1 MTFFALVEEIAAIPD
16 IAVQPLAILRKK
28 LADHAFNLVVA
39 GEFKRG
45 KSTVINALL
54 GVNLLPTGVVPLTS
68 IVTFVRYGNPPS
80 ATVVFESGDTCT
92 VPLDTLS
99 DYVTEAGNPR
109 NVKDVLEVTVA
120 FPADWLKGGLRLVDT
135 PGIGSVHRH
144 NTEVTYRYLP
154 QADAVIFVASVDQ
167 PVSRTEL
174 DFLTDIRPYADKV
187 FCLLNKID
195 YLSEIEQ
202 AESIAFTTKTLREA
216 SGIEIPVFPVSARL
230 ALQGQMAND
239 PGLLTRSGFPI
250 FDTTLQ
256 RFLLEEGGEFW
267 LHSMRQNLLR
277 LLTESRLSIEL
288 ELQALS
294 SPQEILNANLK
305 AFAAKKEETLQ
316 AKSDLDALLEADG
329 RRLVKERIEP
339 DIEAFK
345 HELLMRLYTALDA
358 WYEELRS
365 QGAAA
370 LQAGLEERLVAEVR
384 RSFDIWRTDEDI
396 VVEEAFDNL
405 CDRFWHRI
413 QDTVDELLR
422 YSAELFDI
430 PFVTINTESLW
441 QNRSGFYYKFW
452 EEPPTLR
459 MLTDTFVLMLPDVF
473 SHPLIHQ
480 HARQRAAN
488 LTDMQSGRLRYDFE
502 ERIKK
507 SVHDFRHEMLERIQ
521 ATIAGIE
528 AAIEKGQA
536 LRNKSES
543 ETRLRREELA
553 MSLKK
558 IQALEA
564 RLRDHTRAL
573 NYV

>member
-1 MTFFALVEEIAAIPD
+1 M
-16 IAVQPLAILRKK
+16 
-28 LADHAFNLVVA
+28 
-39 GEFKRG
+39 
-45 KSTVINALL
+45 
-54 GVNLLPTGVVPLTS
+54 
-68 IVTFVRYGNPPS
+68 
-80 ATVVFESGDTCT
+80 
-92 VPLDTLS
+92 
-99 DYVTEAGNPR
+99 
-109 NVKDVLEVTVA
+109 TVA

-144 NTEVTYRYLP
+144 NTEVIYRYLP

-230 ALQGQMAND
+230 ALQGQMTND

-256 RFLLEEGGEFW
+256 RFLLEEGGELW

-345 HELLMRLYTALDA
+345 HELLMRLYTAQDA

-384 RSFDIWRTDEDI
+384 RSFDIWRADEDI

-405 CDRFWHRI
+405 CDRFWRRI

-430 PFVTINTESLW
+430 PFATIDAKSMW
-441 QNRSGFYYKFW
+441 QSRSGFYYKFW

-488 LTDMQSGRLRYDFE
+488 LTDMQSGRLRHDFE

-507 SVHDFRHEMLERIQ
+507 SVRDFRREMLERIQ
-521 ATIAGIE
+521 VTIAGIE

-543 ETRLRREELA
+543 ETMARRRELA
-553 MSLKK
+553 ESLKK
-558 IQALEA
+558 IQTLEV
-564 RLRDHTRAL
+564 RLR
-573 NYV
+573 NQP